1 MYLPSFQYFLLI
13 VPTCLILI
21 GCTFIVGYLM
31 FHAPKYLFWCGI
43 GYILPSSA
51 LGIQSLMTN
60 EQMTLTAPWIGIL
73 YLCGTWALT
82 HGIRLKVKAKSNFLA
97 SLLLVLC
104 GICLLGYLSYIDQ
117 KFWLRMLTI
126 NFVITCL
133 LAMVVPGVYSY
144 FKQVSL
150 LGKIFCFSYFFL
162 TIYNAIRFL
171 VILFYLQDI
180 DATNLSFSNWWMLML
195 AINIILSIWFAII
208 IVATAVKEQFTL
220 LNNERYQDPLTKLYN
235 RRGFFEKTGALI
247 KKYHINHLY
256 IVMCDIDHFKKIN
269 DTWGHAIGDRILCEI
284 GQILKD
290 SVRDEDLIA
299 RFGGEEFVIMVKCSN
314 YASTIKLINRIRDR
328 IEKQPFTENCIDLT
342 VSFGIAEIQS
352 HTELTEALE
361 LADQRLYAA
370 KNNGRNQVCFH

>member
-60 EQMTLTAPWIGIL
+60 EQMTLSAPWIGIL

-235 RRGFFEKTGALI
+235 RRGFFEKTGELI
-247 KKYHINHLY
+247 KKYQINHLY
-256 IVMCDIDHFKKIN
+256 VVMCDIDHFKKSM
-269 DTWGHAIGDRILCEI
+269 IL
-284 GQILKD
+284 
-290 SVRDEDLIA
+290 
-299 RFGGEEFVIMVKCSN
+299 GGM
-314 YASTIKLINRIRDR
+314 R
-328 IEKQPFTENCIDLT
+328 
-342 VSFGIAEIQS
+342 
-352 HTELTEALE
+352 
-361 LADQRLYAA
+361 
-370 KNNGRNQVCFH
+370 

>member
-1 MYLPSFQYFLLI
+1 
-13 VPTCLILI
+13 
-21 GCTFIVGYLM
+21 
-31 FHAPKYLFWCGI
+31 
-43 GYILPSSA
+43 
-51 LGIQSLMTN
+51 MTN

-73 YLCGTWALT
+73 YLCGTWAVAY
-82 HGIRLKVKAKSNFLA
+82 GISLKVKAKSYFLA

-133 LAMVVPGVYSY
+133 LAIVVPGVYSY

-150 LGKIFCFSYFFL
+150 LEKIFCVSYFFL
-162 TIYNAIRFL
+162 TIYNALRFL
-171 VILFYLQDI
+171 VILFYLKDI
-180 DATNLSFSNWWMLML
+180 DAINLSFSNWWMLML

-208 IVATAVKEQFTL
+208 IAATTVKEQFTL

-247 KKYHINHLY
+247 KKYQITHLY

-269 DTWGHAIGDRILCEI
+269 DTWGHAIGDKILCEI

-290 SVRDEDLIA
+290 SVREEDLIA

-314 YASTIKLINRIRDR
+314 YASTIKLVNRIRDR
-328 IEKQPFTENCIDLT
+328 IEKQLFTENCIDVT

-352 HTELTEALE
+352 HTQLMEALE